1 MKRLAILIVKTVA
14 LAVMFGGGVPLV
26 AYEIQRI
33 TGIRIPGGFVA
44 GIALGCIWIASAK
57 LVNNYKKTS
66 AEELLPGK
74 SSD

>member
-14 LAVMFGGGVPLV
+14 LAIMFGGGVPLV

-44 GIALGCIWIASAK
+44 GIALGCI
-57 LVNNYKKTS
+57 
-66 AEELLPGK
+66 
-74 SSD
+74 